1 MVSIGRITD
10 EGVENLGARVG
21 SYYKGGPT
29 LVEITEDAIYNYAV
43 DNGDAN
49 PLYIDPDYAARSRF
63 GGIIAP
69 PAIVDV
75 IKHYTAGMV
84 GGLAGVHQFHSGNDI
99 TFYRPVR
106 LGDRI
111 GTVYRPY
118 KMSEKQGQF
127 AGRMISIDVIIWY
140 FNQRGEIVAK
150 AHGPCFRV
158 ERQQARERGKYKE
171 VEKTRYT
178 DKQLQEIWDAYD
190 REEMRGD
197 TPRYWEDVNEGDE
210 IPTIVR
216 GPLRIGEI
224 AFRSVYGGGRLGGA
238 GALAEGA
245 HIYHLNEYRKRAGFA
260 ETSETGVDD
269 HPHRGHWEDRFAR
282 FIGVPGAYDVAVMR
296 THWMSMFLTNW
307 IGDHGWLKRVW
318 NQFRLFNVEGD
329 ANWIYGKITRKWKE
343 GPEHLVEVDVWIENQ
358 RGDVSTP
365 GGAIAVLPS
374 RDHESYVPGNAP

>member
-1 MVSIGRITD
+1 MVTIGRITD
-10 EGVENLGARVG
+10 EGVENLGSRLG

-29 LVEITEDAIYNYAV
+29 LVEITEDSIYNYAV

-49 PLYIDPDYAARSRF
+49 PLYVDPDYAARSRF
-63 GGIIAP
+63 GGLIAP

-84 GGLAGVHQFHSGNDI
+84 GGLPGVHQFHSGNDI
-99 TFYRPVR
+99 TFYRPIR

-118 KMSEKQGQF
+118 KMSEKQGRF

-140 FNQRGEIVAK
+140 FNQRGEVVAK

-158 ERQQARERGKYKE
+158 ERRQARERGKYKE

-178 DKQLQEIWDAYD
+178 EAELQTIWDAYD
-190 REEMRGD
+190 REELRGD
-197 TPRYWEDVNEGDE
+197 TPRYWEDVNVGDDL
-210 IPTIVR
+210 PTIVR

-269 HPHRGHWEDRFAR
+269 HPHRGHWEDQFAR
-282 FIGVPGAYDVAVMR
+282 FIGVPGALRRRGNADALDEHVLDQLDRRSRLAQAR
-296 THWMSMFLTNW
+296 LE
-307 IGDHGWLKRVW
+307 RVPP
-318 NQFRLFNVEGD
+318 L
-329 ANWIYGKITRKWKE
+329 
-343 GPEHLVEVDVWIENQ
+343 Q
-358 RGDVSTP
+358 RR
-365 GGAIAVLPS
+365 GGRELDP
-374 RDHESYVPGNAP
+374 RQDHEEMERGVRAPRRGRALDREPARRCQHAGRGHRGAALQGP